1 MHGECEPGS
10 VGQDLWHTII
20 KDTHWS
26 PCEWIERI
34 EWYPLVLLLL
44 EISWILRSVLWLL
57 CIWQLFWC
65 WIILSVLKIKLYLA
79 VKICKHVNNI
89 KLQFLKTEMFIIA
102 KLADLE
108 NVMEKYWGLER
119 VNWAMCSPVLLLT
132 GFRILARS
140 LTPEHFH
147 L

>member
-1 MHGECEPGS
+1 MDPEKCSLIALH
-10 VGQDLWHTII
+10 LTI
-20 KDTHWS
+20 
-26 PCEWIERI
+26 
-34 EWYPLVLLLL
+34 VLMLDYF
-44 EISWILRSVLWLL
+44 ISSEDKV
-57 CIWQLFWC
+57 
-65 WIILSVLKIKLYLA
+65 YLA